1 MTKVSTYRHRFK
13 IISLLAVL
21 ILSVA
26 LFGLM
31 TTDEVSADE
40 VCEFTD
46 IESGVEYLRSRMVE
60 RANVVSLTFR
70 GDAASEVNYSE
81 LYTGA
86 TEHTGVPNEGDYI
99 VKHFGGYSCSTTSG
113 IDDVGQF

>member
-1 MTKVSTYRHRFK
+1 M
-13 IISLLAVL
+13 L

-46 IESGVEYLRSRMVE
+46 FESGVEYLRSRMVE
-60 RANVVSLTFR
+60 IANVVSLTFR
-70 GDAASEVNYSE
+70 GDAAFLINYSE

-86 TEHTGVPNEGDYI
+86 TEHTGVPNEG
-99 VKHFGGYSCSTTSG
+99 
-113 IDDVGQF
+113 